1 MKNTFLKI
9 LAASFLVL
17 FLFACAKVPL
27 TGRKQMNLLSEST
40 LLQMSREQYN
50 GVMGQEQV
58 ITGTEDAKMVK
69 RVGQSMANSVELFLK
84 ENGYKNRINDFE
96 WEFNLIESNQV
107 NAWCMPGGKVAFYTG
122 ILPFTQ
128 DETGLA
134 VVMGHEIAHAVARHG
149 NERMSQSIM
158 LSLGGIAL
166 SVALSE
172 KPEETRNI
180 FLAAYG
186 VGANVGVVLPFSRKN
201 ELEADKLGLVFM
213 ELAGYDVNQAV
224 DFWKRMS
231 QNGSNV
237 PEFLST
243 HPSDETRV
251 KEIEAFIHS
260 AKFRSLTRRN

>member
-1 MKNTFLKI
+1 MKKLWSIAI
-9 LAASFLVL
+9 LSISVL
-17 FLFACAKVPL
+17 LFISCNKVPL

-40 LLQMSREQYN
+40 LLQMSREQY
-50 GVMGQEQV
+50 GSVLQQERV
-58 ITGTEDAKMVK
+58 VENTEDAKMVK
-69 RVGQSMANSVELFLK
+69 RVGQSMATSVEVFLK
-84 ENGYKNRINDFE
+84 ENGYKNRVDDFE

-122 ILPFTQ
+122 ILPITA

-149 NERMSQSIM
+149 NERMSQSLM

-180 FLAAYG
+180 FLTAYG
-186 VGANVGVVLPFSRKN
+186 VGASVGVVLPFSRKN

-213 ELAGYDVNQAV
+213 KLAGYDVNQAV
-224 DFWKRMS
+224 DFWKRMA
-231 QNGSNV
+231 QNGASV

-251 KEIEAFIHS
+251 SEIEAFINSVQFKSMTKGH
-260 AKFRSLTRRN
+260 